1 MRKYIIIAL
10 ILIFGIAGLSGFCTY
25 KKINEEQKKDLNTSA
40 VSPSKELNA
49 EEDNHIEE
57 NSANKLNEVEQN
69 AEKDNKQVDKKIIN
83 NNSET
88 KKIEK
93 KIVEEMKE
101 NTNSITSTIPKT
113 PTIPQSQQ
121 NETENEEVIENKIQ
135 PKVEETVAIPQEEWK
150 VNQTKINEIISIIKN
165 NPSSDM
171 LEYGYNVVIDSSIV
185 DLTSEFT
192 FTEKRVKD
200 KITYKFGTIKVYA
213 RDYYKNGQYITT
225 ECYLI

>member
-1 MRKYIIIAL
+1 MKKYIIISL

-25 KKINEEQKKDLNTSA
+25 KKINEEPRKDLNTSA
-40 VSPSKELNA
+40 VSSSDELTA
-49 EEDNHIEE
+49 EEDDHIEE

-101 NTNSITSTIPKT
+101 NTNSITSTIP
-113 PTIPQSQQ
+113 QSQQ
-121 NETENEEVIENKIQ
+121 NETENKEVIENKIQ